1 LDSSHFS
8 EVEAPG
14 EKNQLGIRKK
24 LKHCRLIKFS
34 GVLKGAKVNTG
45 CANEWIEVLR
55 GR

>member
-8 EVEAPG
+8 EVEAPE

-24 LKHCRLIKFS
+24 LKPCRLIKFS
-34 GVLKGAKVNTG
+34 SVLKGAKVNTG
-45 CANEWIEVLR
+45 CADEWIEVLR